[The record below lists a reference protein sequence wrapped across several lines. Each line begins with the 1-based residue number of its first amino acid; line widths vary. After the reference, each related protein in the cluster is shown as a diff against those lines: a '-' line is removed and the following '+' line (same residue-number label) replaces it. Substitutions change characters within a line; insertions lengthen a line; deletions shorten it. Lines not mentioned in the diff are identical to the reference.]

1 MSAKI
6 LDGAAL
12 AKSIRA
18 DVAQRAQALRAG
30 GRTPGL
36 AVILVGD
43 DPGSTIYV
51 RHKVKDCEEAGI
63 HSTLDR
69 LPAETTQ
76 AALLDRIR
84 ALNEDASIDGILV
97 QLPLPPHIDPFTVI
111 ETISPAKDVDGFHR
125 VSAGAVLTGQPGFRP
140 CTPYGVMQLLE
151 HAGAELR
158 GAEAVV
164 VGRSNIVGKPQAML
178 LLQADATVTICHSR
192 TRDLAAHTRRADV
205 LVAAVGRARMIG
217 GDMIKP
223 GAIVIDVGMNRD
235 GHGRLCGDVDF
246 ETARRVAS
254 WITPVPGG
262 VGPMT
267 RAMLLVNTIEAAERK
282 HSGLRRA

>member
-12 AKSIRA
+12 AQSIRA
-18 DVAQRAQALRAG
+18 DVAQRAAKLAAAGRA
-30 GRTPGL
+30 PGL

-43 DPGSTIYV
+43 DPGSAIYV

-63 HSTLDR
+63 RSTLDR
-69 LPAETTQ
+69 LPASTTQ
-76 AALLDRIR
+76 QQLLARIR
-84 ALNEDASIDGILV
+84 ELNEDDTIDGILV
-97 QLPLPPHIDPFTVI
+97 QLPLPPQIDPFTVI
-111 ETISPAKDVDGFHR
+111 ETISPAKDVDGFH
-125 VSAGAVLTGQPGFRP
+125 VASAGALMTGQPGFLP
-140 CTPYGVMQLLE
+140 CTPYGVMRLLAQ
-151 HAGAELR
+151 AGARLR

-192 TRDLAAHTRRADV
+192 TRDLAVHTRRADV
-205 LVAAVGRARMIG
+205 LVAAVGRARMIT

-223 GAIVIDVGMNRD
+223 GAIVVDVGMNRD
-235 GHGRLCGDVDF
+235 ESGRLCGDVDF
-246 ETARRVAS
+246 ESASRVAS

-267 RAMLLVNTIEAAERK
+267 RAMLLVNTVEAAERK
-282 HSGLRRA
+282 QESSNA